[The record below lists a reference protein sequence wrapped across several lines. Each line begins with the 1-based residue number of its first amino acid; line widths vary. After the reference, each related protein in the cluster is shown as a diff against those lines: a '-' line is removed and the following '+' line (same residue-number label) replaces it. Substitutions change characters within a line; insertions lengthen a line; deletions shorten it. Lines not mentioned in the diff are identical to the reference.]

1 MKAFEDEEK
10 LRNDLANKS
19 ELQLNDDSLEEV
31 SLSKRNRDSELRE
44 DNKSIIA

>member
-19 ELQLNDDSLEEV
+19 ELQLNNDSIQEV
-31 SLSKRNRDSELRE
+31 SLSKANRNFELRE
-44 DNKSIIA
+44 DKKPIIA